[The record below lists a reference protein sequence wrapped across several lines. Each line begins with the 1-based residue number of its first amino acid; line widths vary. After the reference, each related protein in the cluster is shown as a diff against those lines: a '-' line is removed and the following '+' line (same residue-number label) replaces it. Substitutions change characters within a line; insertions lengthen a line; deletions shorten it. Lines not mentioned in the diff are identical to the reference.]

1 MYNFFLGQSLVTI
14 FNKSNYRNLC
24 SWLLLD
30 AHAVE
35 IHVDAVSAVGKI
47 SGSHQKVLRFNPWPG
62 HGLNFGEPSF
72 ATLSMDIQAC

>member
-24 SWLLLD
+24 SWLLLLMQLKLMWTRLVQLVRSL
-30 AHAVE
+30 AAN
-35 IHVDAVSAVGKI
+35 
-47 SGSHQKVLRFNPWPG
+47 QKVLRINPWPG